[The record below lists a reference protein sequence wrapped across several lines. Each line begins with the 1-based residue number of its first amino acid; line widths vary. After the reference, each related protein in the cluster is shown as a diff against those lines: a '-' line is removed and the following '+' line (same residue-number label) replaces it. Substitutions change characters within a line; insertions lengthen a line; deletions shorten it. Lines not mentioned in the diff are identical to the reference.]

1 MDGIDLKRE
10 SIKNDFLNDV
20 VVHKQAIHLKPFE
33 TFGIASVKRLFFLW
47 RDWLS
52 ILNGGLAIRTRVMP
66 RRHDIPQNFHY
77 EVAIFKLRVIINT
90 SLFIFEARTCHFS
103 SVWWFVSVPRAQL
116 KPLSSLPPPAFLKM
130 MSKFWV
136 SGGRIQL
143 QTALE

>member
-33 TFGIASVKRLFFLW
+33 TFGIASVKRFFFSLT
-47 RDWLS
+47 WLV
-52 ILNGGLAIRTRVMP
+52 IYFERRLAIRTRVMP

-77 EVAIFKLRVIINT
+77 EVAIFKLRLIKNKR
-90 SLFIFEARTCHFS
+90 LFIFEPRTCHFS